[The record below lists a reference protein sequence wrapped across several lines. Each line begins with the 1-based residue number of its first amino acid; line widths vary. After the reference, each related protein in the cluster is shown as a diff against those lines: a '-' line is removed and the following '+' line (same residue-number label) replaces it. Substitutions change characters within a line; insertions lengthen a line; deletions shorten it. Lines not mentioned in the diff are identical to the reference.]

1 MIVRRCAGGVV
12 FYANKVLIV
21 KMIGVN
27 GHFQRKDT
35 RRGLPYESA
44 VQRVKVETGIDAKMI
59 DVAGDTMYE
68 FSQEVDNKKFVM
80 Q

>member
-1 MIVRRCAGGVV
+1 MDTS
-12 FYANKVLIV
+12 K
-21 KMIGVN
+21 
-27 GHFQRKDT
+27 RKDT

>member
-35 RRGLPYESA
+35 RGDFHM
-44 VQRVKVETGIDAKMI
+44 RVLFKELK
-59 DVAGDTMYE
+59 
-68 FSQEVDNKKFVM
+68 
-80 Q
+80 